1 VTLSVTSLG
10 LWAALA
16 LFTSM
21 DFLPVWIPL
30 ALGGLLFA
38 ASVAVGESKRAL
50 AALLGAALVL
60 GGLSLW
66 LQTELTKPA
75 WLVQLAEAK
84 TKATVE
90 LEVLNR
96 PKEIFQNFDRN
107 PVFGV
112 AVFLKSIDGQS
123 TDGRGYLIYDGAELA
138 RGVTVTMDA
147 KFEPA
152 GKNARDAFLI
162 KPVSEIEI
170 VAGPPATQ
178 GLLNDLRANY
188 VNALA
193 GVTPDAKT
201 LVAGLAIG
209 EISALSEDLEQQ
221 MRIVSLTHLVAVSGS
236 NCAIVVGMVYLIAVG
251 LRFGRTGRTVIS
263 LAGLGLYVLLIGPDP
278 SVLRAGVMAASVIV
292 MVALGRRTWA
302 LNALA
307 IATIILL
314 ISDPWLAVEFGF
326 GLSVLATAG
335 ILLLAPAMA
344 EKFSKRMPLP
354 LALGLSVTLAAQL
367 FCLPLLMQLQPG
379 LPTYSVVANLLAGP
393 MVAPV
398 TVLGMIA
405 LLLTPLAPPLVAIVS
420 WIASLGTWVI
430 ELVAILFS
438 GLPVAYFPWATGW
451 PATIL
456 SVLLIV
462 AVAAWLR
469 GATVLMQQL
478 GVGALVVV
486 VVGTF
491 SIPAASEILPKSWP
505 LKNWAVVACDV
516 GQGDALVIQSLGRTA
531 VIDVGSDDAM
541 IVDCLSELRVSQVD
555 LLVLTHFDFDHVGGI
570 KGAISSRSVST
581 AIVSGF
587 PDDRPATKEA
597 LDLLAQQT
605 VRVIT
610 AEPKIS
616 GQLGEFSWRV
626 LAPTK
631 SASEAKDSN
640 DASVVMVFSGPN
652 FDLLLLGDLGEAG
665 QQRISS
671 SAIQLL
677 GSSSKPLILKVSHHG
692 SNDQS
697 AALHELL
704 RPELAVISVGEANGY
719 GHPGGE
725 LLDLLARSGSQVLR
739 TDSYGSIGIAADGD
753 ALSWSGSG

>member
-1 VTLSVTSLG
+1 MTLSVTSLA
-10 LWAALA
+10 LWAVLA

-30 ALGGLLFA
+30 ALGGLIFTLA
-38 ASVAVGESKRAL
+38 LALGEAKRAL

-84 TKATVE
+84 TRASVE
-90 LEVLNR
+90 LEILNR
-96 PKEIFQNFDRN
+96 PKEIFQNFDLS

-112 AVFLKSIDGQS
+112 SVFIKSIEGKLAE
-123 TDGRGYLIYDGAELA
+123 GRGYLIFEGTELA
-138 RGVTVTMDA
+138 RGATVSVDA
-147 KFEPA
+147 AFEPA
-152 GKNARDAFLI
+152 GRNSRDAFLI
-162 KPVSEIEI
+162 KPASEIEI
-170 VAGPPATQ
+170 VSVATEAQ
-178 GLLNDLRANY
+178 GLLNELRANY
-188 VNALA
+188 VKNLS
-193 GVTPDAKT
+193 GVTSDAKT

-209 EISALSEDLEQQ
+209 EISALSHELEEQ

-236 NCAIVVGMVYLIAVG
+236 NCAIVIGMVYLIAVG
-251 LRFGRTGRTVIS
+251 LRFGRTGRTLAS
-263 LAGLGLYVLLIGPDP
+263 LGGLSLYILLIGPDP

-307 IATIILL
+307 IAAIILL
-314 ISDPWLAVEFGF
+314 IADPWLAVEFGF

-335 ILLLAPAMA
+335 ILLLAPAIS
-344 EKFSKRMPLP
+344 ERLSLRMPMP
-354 LALGLSVTLAAQL
+354 LALGLAVTLSAQL

-405 LLLTPLAPPLVAIVS
+405 VLLTPVAPPLVAAVS
-420 WIASLGTWVI
+420 WVASFGTWVI
-430 ELVAILFS
+430 EVVAIFFS

-456 SVLLIV
+456 SILLLV

-469 GATVLMQQL
+469 GATVAMKQL
-478 GVGALVVV
+478 GAGALVVV
-486 VVGTF
+486 VVATF
-491 SIPAASEILPKSWP
+491 SVPASAQILPKSWP
-505 LKNWAVVACDV
+505 LKDWEVVACDV
-516 GQGDALVIQSLGRTA
+516 GQGDAIVIQSLGRTA
-531 VIDVGSDDAM
+531 VIDVGSDDAL
-541 IVDCLSELRVSQVD
+541 INKCLSELQVSQID

-570 KGAISSRSVST
+570 KGAISSRKVSA

-587 PDDRPATKEA
+587 PDDRPATRQA
-597 LDLLAQQT
+597 LEQLMAQK
-605 VRVIT
+605 VNVIT

-616 GQLGEFSWRV
+616 GLLGEFSWRV
-626 LAPTK
+626 LAPSK

-640 DASVVMVFSGPN
+640 DASVVMIFSSPD
-652 FDLLLLGDLGEAG
+652 FDLLLLGDLGEPG
-665 QQRISS
+665 QTRIST
-671 SAIQLL
+671 AANQIL
-677 GSSSKPLILKVSHHG
+677 GTSTKPLILKVSHHG

-697 AALHELL
+697 DALHETLQ
-704 RPELAVISVGEANGY
+704 PEFAIISAGPGNGY
-719 GHPGGE
+719 GHPGKD
-725 LLDLLARSGSQVLR
+725 LLGLLARVGSQVLR
-739 TDSYGSIGIAADGD
+739 TDLDGSIAIAVDSE
-753 ALSWSGSG
+753 ALSWAGSG

>member
-1 VTLSVTSLG
+1 
-10 LWAALA
+10 
-16 LFTSM
+16 
-21 DFLPVWIPL
+21 
-30 ALGGLLFA
+30 
-38 ASVAVGESKRAL
+38 
-50 AALLGAALVL
+50 
-60 GGLSLW
+60 
-66 LQTELTKPA
+66 
-75 WLVQLAEAK
+75 
-84 TKATVE
+84 
-90 LEVLNR
+90 
-96 PKEIFQNFDRN
+96 
-107 PVFGV
+107 
-112 AVFLKSIDGQS
+112 
-123 TDGRGYLIYDGAELA
+123 
-138 RGVTVTMDA
+138 
-147 KFEPA
+147 
-152 GKNARDAFLI
+152 
-162 KPVSEIEI
+162 
-170 VAGPPATQ
+170 
-178 GLLNDLRANY
+178 
-188 VNALA
+188 
-193 GVTPDAKT
+193 
-201 LVAGLAIG
+201 
-209 EISALSEDLEQQ
+209 
-221 MRIVSLTHLVAVSGS
+221 
-236 NCAIVVGMVYLIAVG
+236 
-251 LRFGRTGRTVIS
+251 
-263 LAGLGLYVLLIGPDP
+263 
-278 SVLRAGVMAASVIV
+278 MAASVIV

-307 IATIILL
+307 IATLILL

-430 ELVAILFS
+430 ELVAIFFS

-456 SVLLIV
+456 SIFLIFS
-462 AVAAWLR
+462 VAAWLR

-478 GVGALVVV
+478 GVGALVVVVV

-541 IVDCLSELRVSQVD
+541 IDDCLSELRVSQVD

-597 LDLLAQQT
+597 LDLLAQQK

-610 AEPKIS
+610 AEPQIS

-665 QQRISS
+665 QQRISR
-671 SAIQLL
+671 SANQLL

-704 RPELAVISVGEANGY
+704 RPELAVISVGEGNGY
-719 GHPGGE
+719 GHPGAE
-725 LLDLLARSGSQVLR
+725 LLDLLARSGSEVLR
-739 TDSYGSIGIAADGD
+739 TDRHGSIAIAVDSD
-753 ALSWSGSG
+753 ALNWSGSG